1 MSAFHVDGARP
12 MTLTSVIIFAG
23 ILAAA
28 CASVSAD
35 TVIHGKPNLMIVG
48 VDYDE
53 NTIERDNQ
61 ISRRVLD
68 TISNELQVE
77 GFNVFDETAVTL
89 QNYAQN
95 RTRRSDAEIIDI
107 ARGLTKPPID
117 VLVAVSIY
125 ASAKGTDYTKNI
137 RARLTGR
144 LLKVQSGRRLGNF
157 EVESPATWTAPLDC
171 YRDCLL
177 ETIANKS
184 KILARDFGAILA
196 KMLLNLPEDSSTIP
210 TKKAGSIINQ
220 YALVF
225 EGFTPEDIM
234 KIEEYLVVFS
244 GYQHYRTVYSG
255 LRHHEFWYE
264 SNIESARLD
273 RNLKKMLTRLNL
285 VGGVLFS
292 GNEYTVTKFSTRKLL
307 KIKS

>member
-1 MSAFHVDGARP
+1 MI
-12 MTLTSVIIFAG
+12 LTSVVIVAGIFAV
-23 ILAAA
+23 A
-28 CASVSAD
+28 CTSASAD
-35 TVIHGKPNLMIVG
+35 TVAHGKTNLMIVG

-53 NTIERDNQ
+53 NTLERDNR

-68 TISNELQVE
+68 AISNELHIE

-89 QNYAQN
+89 ENYAQR

-125 ASAKGTDYTKNI
+125 ASAKDTNYTKHI

-157 EVESPATWTAPLDC
+157 EVESPATWTAPINC

-177 ETIANKS
+177 ETVADKS
-184 KILARDFGAILA
+184 KTLARDVGAILA
-196 KMLLNLPEDSSTIP
+196 KMLRSLPENSSTPP
-210 TKKAGSIINQ
+210 TKQSGSLTNQ

-264 SNIESARLD
+264 SDIESARLD
-273 RNLKKMLTRLNL
+273 RNLKKMLTHLDL
-285 VGGVLFS
+285 VGRVSFS
-292 GNEYTVTKFSTRKLL
+292 GNEYTVAKIPARKQF

>member
-1 MSAFHVDGARP
+1 MI
-12 MTLTSVIIFAG
+12 LTSVMIVAGIFAV
-23 ILAAA
+23 A
-28 CASVSAD
+28 CKSASAD
-35 TVIHGKPNLMIVG
+35 TVAHGKPNLMIVG

-53 NTIERDNQ
+53 NTLERDNR

-68 TISNELQVE
+68 AISNELHME

-89 QNYAQN
+89 ENYAQKRN
-95 RTRRSDAEIIDI
+95 RRSNAEIIDI
-107 ARGLTKPPID
+107 ARRLTKPPID
-117 VLVAVSIY
+117 VLVAVSIH
-125 ASAKGTDYTKNI
+125 ARVKDSNYTKYI
-137 RARLTGR
+137 RTRLTGR

-157 EVESPATWTAPLDC
+157 EVESPDAWTAPVDC

-177 ETIANKS
+177 ETVADKS
-184 KILARDFGAILA
+184 KTLARDVGAILA
-196 KMLLNLPEDSSTIP
+196 KMLRSLPENRSTPP
-210 TKKAGSIINQ
+210 TEQSGSLTNQ

-264 SNIESARLD
+264 SDIESARLD
-273 RNLKKMLTRLNL
+273 RNLKKMLTHLDL
-285 VGGVLFS
+285 VGRVSFS
-292 GNEYTVTKFSTRKLL
+292 GNEYTVAKIPARKQF